1 MGLRI
6 QSHRRNFSRYK
17 LPDRTRRMALDA
29 LRPTGLPRYLLRG
42 LLKVPYYYSDL
53 LEVVRI

>member
-53 LEVVRI
+53 